1 MTEQTRDATN
11 IKGTADVNGKK
22 SQTEQNAENGTPLR
36 PNTYWLTRIVLLRFL
51 AFIYFV
57 AFLVAL
63 FQNKA
68 LIGHHGI
75 LPADQFLSR

>member
-1 MTEQTRDATN
+1 MTEQTGDATN

-22 SQTEQNAENGTPLR
+22 ALPEQNETSLR

>member
-1 MTEQTRDATN
+1 MEETTEDEVKEKA
-11 IKGTADVNGKK
+11 IKPEGSKDT
-22 SQTEQNAENGTPLR
+22 LR

-51 AFIYFV
+51 AFVYFV

-68 LIGHHGI
+68 LIGKDGI
-75 LPADQFLSR
+75 LPADKFMTR

>member
-1 MTEQTRDATN
+1 MEERTEDEPCEIDNKSREKVSEKGETN
-11 IKGTADVNGKK
+11 CG
-22 SQTEQNAENGTPLR
+22 LR

-51 AFIYFV
+51 AFVYFV

-63 FQNKA
+63 QQNKA

-75 LPADQFLSR
+75 LPADQFMSRW